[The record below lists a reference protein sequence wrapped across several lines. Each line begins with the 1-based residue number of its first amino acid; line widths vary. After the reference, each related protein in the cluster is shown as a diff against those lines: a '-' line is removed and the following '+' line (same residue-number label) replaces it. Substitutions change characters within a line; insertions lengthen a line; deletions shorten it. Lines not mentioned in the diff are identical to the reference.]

1 MQVSNFS
8 FILLAAAACAAQ
20 GQPLVLLPA
29 ANASVSYLGV
39 GLQDINADRAKAL
52 KLPEEVGVE
61 ITLVTPNSPASAAG
75 IKPGDV
81 VTRYDDQRVEGRE
94 QFQRMV
100 HETPAGREV
109 KLQIYRDGM
118 PQTITAKIG
127 SRPASPLLQGT
138 LIPGAPGALTPVN
151 PLPNFPDVPFSR
163 MSWGTG
169 LGAEVESVSGQL
181 ADYFG
186 VKQGVLVRSVT
197 RGSAAEKGGL
207 KAGDVIT
214 RLGDASIAAPA
225 DLLARLRAG
234 RGQSAAL
241 TVMRDHKELNL
252 TVEFDAPRAAEPF

>member
-1 MQVSNFS
+1 MQASNFS

-20 GQPLVLLPA
+20 GQPFYLLPA
-29 ANASVSYLGV
+29 ANTSVSYLGV

-52 KLPEEVGVE
+52 KLPEEAGVE
-61 ITLVTPNSPASAAG
+61 ITLVVPNSPAAAAG
-75 IKPGDV
+75 IKAGDV
-81 VTRYDDQRVEGRE
+81 VTRYDDQRVEGRD

-100 HETPAGREV
+100 HETPPGREV
-109 KLQIYRDGM
+109 KLQVYRDGM
-118 PQTITAKIG
+118 PQTVTARIG
-127 SRPASPLLQGT
+127 SQSAPLVQGR
-138 LIPGAPGALTPVN
+138 LLPGSPGALAPVS

-181 ADYFG
+181 AEYFG

-252 TVEFDAPRAAEPF
+252 TVEFDTPRAAEPF